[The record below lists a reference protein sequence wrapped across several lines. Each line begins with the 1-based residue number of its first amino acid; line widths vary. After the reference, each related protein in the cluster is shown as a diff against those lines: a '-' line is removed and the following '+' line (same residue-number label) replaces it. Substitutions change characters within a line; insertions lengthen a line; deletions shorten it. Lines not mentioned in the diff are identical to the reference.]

1 MGIRN
6 SLTPGSIIKMPNRG
20 QYVIDEKIGEGG
32 LSLIYSAKTKNNG
45 YPVIIKEFFP
55 AEYAHRAQKTVK
67 ADDGRI
73 IAQKG
78 CVYPDNG
85 HEDRFRRCL
94 NAFEQEGQLG
104 SCARRNNFQIISFAD
119 CGEGYAVLPRWSND
133 SCSFEE
139 LVRGWRQSPPVSA
152 DCVSPDFGR
161 LHFALTAISSLLS
174 AVASIH
180 EQNMLHLD
188 ISATNVVWSGHSR
201 TTPEN
206 GATFLTDFGCSV
218 LMAEGEPYPAEY
230 VLSYSKS
237 YAAPEYALKDGEL
250 TRATDIYSVGR
261 LLTFLCLDQRAFYK
275 HSKIKD
281 LIGRLHIPQ
290 RFRNSLL
297 TIIEKATQEQ
307 MCERYQSAAEMQE
320 AVSELLS
327 AIPAHPINPDNSKA
341 FSLYSLKSMLEG
353 SLDTRYSWA
362 HELCDRRGVTMD
374 IPAQLHQPVS
384 NLPNR
389 RFADDTAFLR
399 AVLPKEIFQYLSD
412 QISKETDRQFAVNS
426 IMSGNYPAE
435 WKTAISNQFSGTYY
449 QLPDLFAKCRTLL
462 HSERTLKD
470 SISFLFRISGADISY
485 FEYCYTQCAFE
496 IRNALYK
503 GFALLV
509 IFALL
514 GEGESGFAAFA
525 QHSPSEICKLLRR

>member
-1 MGIRN
+1 M
-6 SLTPGSIIKMPNRG
+6 
-20 QYVIDEKIGEGG
+20 
-32 LSLIYSAKTKNNG
+32 
-45 YPVIIKEFFP
+45 
-55 AEYAHRAQKTVK
+55 
-67 ADDGRI
+67 
-73 IAQKG
+73 
-78 CVYPDNG
+78 
-85 HEDRFRRCL
+85 
-94 NAFEQEGQLG
+94 
-104 SCARRNNFQIISFAD
+104 
-119 CGEGYAVLPRWSND
+119 PRWSND

-237 YAAPEYALKDGEL
+237 YAAPEYTLKDGEL

-281 LIGRLHIPQ
+281 LIERLHIPQ